1 MNINNTPVSELKKII
16 DAANIESWESLDVI
30 TLVLELGIEASQI
43 SLDKVSML
51 QVLQHNPG
59 IFYNDV
65 MFFIHAVAV
74 CNNKAADFDYVFI
87 PNSLEVGFAI
97 TDIAKIYPGVIG
109 DDVKVL
115 LKKILTD
122 EGYSRVPACY
132 GTNIDLAEGQL
143 ASDINDKE
151 MAMKAY
157 IHFMY
162 KESK

>member
-1 MNINNTPVSELKKII
+1 MNIDNTPISELKKII
-16 DAANIESWESLDVI
+16 DSANIESWESLDVV
-30 TLVLELGIEASQI
+30 TLIMELGIEPSEV
-43 SLDKVSML
+43 STDKIGML
-51 QVLQHNPG
+51 QVLQHKPDL
-59 IFYNDV
+59 FYNDI

-97 TDIAKIYPGVIG
+97 TDISKIYPGVIG
-109 DDVKVL
+109 EDIKVL

-132 GTNIDLAEGQL
+132 NTKITLEEGQL

-151 MAMKAY
+151 TAMKAY

-162 KESK
+162 KGTK